1 MSHYISFPA
10 LGWTF
15 HVSPTIVEF
24 TLFGHEF
31 SLNWYG
37 LLIALGFLLAVIY
50 ALKRAQQFDID
61 PDRMI
66 DVVLVAAIFAF
77 IGARLYYVLFCD
89 DRAQYFENPIRILY
103 VWEGGLGIYGGIIF
117 AFIAGLIMC
126 RVRKVNAPAMFDLA
140 SLGFLIGQ
148 GIGRWGNFFNQ
159 EAFGGNTDLPWGMTG
174 DIIQSGEK
182 DSGYVLTDPVHPTF
196 LYESLWCLLGFI
208 LLHILSKKAY
218 KFKGEIFSLYLVW
231 YGAGRFMIES
241 LRTDSLYFGAMKVS
255 QLVAILSIIGGVAL
269 FFLLRAHANTLPKD
283 LFAAETLDGVKIP
296 LDESVETLEGEGDA
310 LAGEA
315 AEETDAED
323 SAELAEVVE
332 SAETGAEPPAEQEG
346 PAGEGENP
354 PAPSASAEED
364 AADRTDAAD
373 SEAGLPQDGQ
383 DAAPESK
390 DGEEPA
396 EDEKD
401 RKTGPAAE

>member
-1 MSHYISFPA
+1 MDHYISFPA

-15 HVSPTIVEF
+15 NISPTIVEF

-50 ALKRAQQFDID
+50 ALKRAKQFGID

-77 IGARLYYVLFCD
+77 IGARLYFVLFCD
-89 DRAQYFENPIRILY
+89 DRAEYLEHPIEILKI
-103 VWEGGLGIYGGIIF
+103 WKGGLGIYGGIIF

-126 RVRKVNAPAMFDLA
+126 KIRKVNAPAMFDLA

-148 GIGRWGNFFNQ
+148 CIGRWGNFFNQ

-174 DIIQSGEK
+174 DIIQSGLK
-182 DSGYVLTDPVHPTF
+182 GGGYTLNEPVHPTF

-218 KFKGEIFSLYLVW
+218 KFKGQIFSLYLIW
-231 YGAGRFMIES
+231 YGVGRFMIES

-255 QLVAILSIIGGVAL
+255 QLVAVIAVIGGVFL
-269 FFLLRAHANTLPKD
+269 FFALRAHARSLPKD
-283 LFAAETLDGVKIP
+283 LFAAGTADGTETALAASGEAGGEDAEPEVATSIAVIGGADETEEPQPEAEPADGKEP
-296 LDESVETLEGEGDA
+296 EDKAASPKEPEGTGGQPAEGSEEPGLEGE
-310 LAGEA
+310 
-315 AEETDAED
+315 
-323 SAELAEVVE
+323 
-332 SAETGAEPPAEQEG
+332 P
-346 PAGEGENP
+346 
-354 PAPSASAEED
+354 
-364 AADRTDAAD
+364 
-373 SEAGLPQDGQ
+373 DGKKQ
-383 DAAPESK
+383 A
-390 DGEEPA
+390 DGE
-396 EDEKD
+396 
-401 RKTGPAAE
+401 

>member
-126 RVRKVNAPAMFDLA
+126 RVRKVNAPASVAVFA
-140 SLGFLIGQ
+140 AAALG
-148 GIGRWGNFFNQ
+148 
-159 EAFGGNTDLPWGMTG
+159 
-174 DIIQSGEK
+174 
-182 DSGYVLTDPVHPTF
+182 
-196 LYESLWCLLGFI
+196 
-208 LLHILSKKAY
+208 
-218 KFKGEIFSLYLVW
+218 
-231 YGAGRFMIES
+231 
-241 LRTDSLYFGAMKVS
+241 
-255 QLVAILSIIGGVAL
+255 
-269 FFLLRAHANTLPKD
+269 D
-283 LFAAETLDGVKIP
+283 LFTYVVTSVQLGVINGGMVKFITIFAVTQIP
-296 LDESVETLEGEGDA
+296 LAIAEGLLTVVIFNVLEKYSK
-310 LAGEA
+310 
-315 AEETDAED
+315 T
-323 SAELAEVVE
+323 ELHELQV
-332 SAETGAEPPAEQEG
+332 
-346 PAGEGENP
+346 
-354 PAPSASAEED
+354 
-364 AADRTDAAD
+364 
-373 SEAGLPQDGQ
+373 L
-383 DAAPESK
+383 
-390 DGEEPA
+390 
-396 EDEKD
+396 
-401 RKTGPAAE
+401 